1 MQTEFIKLFQTVALS
16 YFERLLYIYAAE
28 YCRGGNT
35 IPAAPAYVRALF
47 FPYDSTSLKRV
58 SLAIENLIYYGF
70 FKIENGILS
79 PAMPDEDFLFFPARG
94 SREEK
99 SKATKETERK
109 EAKERTK
116 KITEKKRER
125 ETSLPLSPQKSEKNE
140 EIVEENIRGENC
152 LDALEKLGVKN
163 VTRVAGIDYKLLAEK
178 IGKSKYLS
186 SGKPFA
192 WIVAHYGEII
202 ADKYEDFPP
211 MAKVCPGSPRSA
223 PIHFENERSYTREE
237 LEALIT
243 EVENLVF

>member
-1 MQTEFIKLFQTVALS
+1 MPLAS
-16 YFERLLYIYAAE
+16 
-28 YCRGGNT
+28 
-35 IPAAPAYVRALF
+35 F
-47 FPYDSTSLKRV
+47 FSRFGAT
-58 SLAIENLIYYGF
+58 
-70 FKIENGILS
+70 
-79 PAMPDEDFLFFPARG
+79 
-94 SREEK
+94 REEERR
-99 SKATKETERK
+99 ATKETERK